1 MNINNTKK
9 ETEDDS
15 PDLIP
20 TTSYL
25 QPHTYEETITA
36 LATPSGV
43 GAIAVIRVS
52 GPDTFAIVNKIF
64 KGKNLEKQASHT
76 IHFGTIRDGDIIIDE
91 VLVSLFKA
99 PSSYTRED
107 TIEISCHGSDY
118 IIQKILRLILH
129 AGARLA
135 NPGEFTQRA
144 FLNGQLDLAQAEAVA
159 DLIASDSEASHQT
172 AINQIRGGFSKQI
185 AQLREQLIN
194 FASLI
199 ELELDFG
206 EEDVEFADRD
216 DLRQLIHRIQS
227 VLVPLIDSFEMGNV
241 IKNGVPTVIIG
252 KPNAGKS
259 TLLNRLLNEEKAIV
273 SEIAGTTRDVI
284 EDELLIEGIR
294 FRLIDTA
301 GLRKAT
307 DTIEAIGVERT
318 KQQMEKASLIIYLFD
333 ASEIQLSVIKEQLT
347 EFNAPYILVGNKLD
361 KLSVEKKIEFETEY
375 PEIIW
380 ISASEDKNIET
391 LKNILVKKVKTKE
404 IKSGDTVVT
413 NLRHYQHLFQTN
425 EALENVLEGLSKNI
439 TGDFLAQDIRFALHH
454 LGEITGQITTDDL
467 LANIFS
473 KFCIGK

>member
-1 MNINNTKK
+1 MN
-9 ETEDDS
+9 
-15 PDLIP
+15 
-20 TTSYL
+20 
-25 QPHTYEETITA
+25 ETIVA
-36 LATPSGV
+36 LATPAGV

-52 GPDTFAIVNKIF
+52 GSDTFPIVNNLF
-64 KGKNLEKQASHT
+64 RGKNLEIQPSHT
-76 IHFGTIRDGDIIIDE
+76 IHFGTIRAGEMIVDE

-99 PSSYTRED
+99 PASYTRED

-118 IIQKILRLILH
+118 IIQKILKLIIH
-129 AGARLA
+129 GGARLA
-135 NPGEFTQRA
+135 NAGEFTQRA

-185 AQLREQLIN
+185 AQLRESLIH
-194 FASLI
+194 FASMI

-216 DLRQLIHRIQS
+216 DLRQLIFQIQA
-227 VLVPLIDSFEMGNV
+227 VLVPLIESFSMGNV

-273 SEIAGTTRDVI
+273 SDIAGTTRDVI

-301 GLRKAT
+301 GLRTAT

-318 KQQMEKASLIIYLFD
+318 MQQMEKASLIIYLFD
-333 ASEIQLSVIKEQLT
+333 ASEIELSVISNQLL
-347 EFNAPYILVGNKLD
+347 EFNAPYLLVGNKMD
-361 KLSVEKKIEFETEY
+361 KLSHEKKAEFENVY
-375 PEIIW
+375 PDIIW
-380 ISASEDKNIET
+380 ISASNDLNINA

-404 IKSGDTVVT
+404 IKIGDTVVT
-413 NLRHYQHLFQTN
+413 NLRHFQHLSQTN
-425 EALENVLEGLSKNI
+425 EALENVLDGLNQSI

-467 LANIFS
+467 LANIFG

>member
-1 MNINNTKK
+1 MN
-9 ETEDDS
+9 
-15 PDLIP
+15 
-20 TTSYL
+20 
-25 QPHTYEETITA
+25 EETIVA

-52 GPDTFAIVNKIF
+52 GSETFPIVNNLF
-64 KGKNLEKQASHT
+64 KGKNLELQPSHT
-76 IHFGTIRDGDIIIDE
+76 IHFGTIRDGKLIVDE

-99 PSSYTRED
+99 PASYTRED

-118 IIQKILRLILH
+118 IIQKILKLIINE
-129 AGARLA
+129 GARLA
-135 NPGEFTQRA
+135 NAGEFTQRA

-216 DLRQLIHRIQS
+216 DLRQLIFRIQS
-227 VLVPLIDSFEMGNV
+227 VLVPLIESFAMGNV
-241 IKNGVPTVIIG
+241 IKNGVPTVIVG

-273 SEIAGTTRDVI
+273 SDIPGTTRDVI
-284 EDELLIEGIR
+284 EDELFIEGIR

-318 KQQMEKASLIIYLFD
+318 MQQMEKASLIIYLFD
-333 ASEIQLSVIKEQLT
+333 ASEIDLSVISEQIVD
-347 EFNAPYILVGNKLD
+347 FNVPYLLVGNKVD
-361 KLSVEKKIEFETEY
+361 KLSSEKKMAFDAAY
-375 PEIIW
+375 SDIIW
-380 ISASEDKNIET
+380 ISASENQNIEI
-391 LKNILVKKVKTKE
+391 LKDILVRKVKTKE
-404 IKSGDTVVT
+404 IKTGDTVVT
-413 NLRHYQHLFQTN
+413 NLRHFQHLSQTN
-425 EALENVLEGLSKNI
+425 EALENVLEGLNQSI

-473 KFCIGK
+473 RFCIGK